1 MVDLRGEREIV
12 NSKSEDE
19 EEEKE
24 CDGEGGRV
32 WDLEFLSV
40 LLPIWERE
48 REMGFW
54 EQSLGETQMDDS
66 YIGFENSH
74 LLLYVHHA
82 QEVERGTNVPP
93 VSVGT

>member
-1 MVDLRGEREIV
+1 MDLRGEREIV

-40 LLPIWERE
+40 LLPI
-48 REMGFW
+48 
-54 EQSLGETQMDDS
+54 
-66 YIGFENSH
+66 
-74 LLLYVHHA
+74 
-82 QEVERGTNVPP
+82 
-93 VSVGT
+93 